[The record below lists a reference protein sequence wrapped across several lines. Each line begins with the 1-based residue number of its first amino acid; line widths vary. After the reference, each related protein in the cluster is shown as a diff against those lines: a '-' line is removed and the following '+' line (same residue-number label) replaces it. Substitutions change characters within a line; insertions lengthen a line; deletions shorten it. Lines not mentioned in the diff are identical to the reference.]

1 MSNSKVLNIIIIVL
15 AVIGALA
22 IISLL
27 GMWIMHQTMMGVVTG
42 GNGMASAATGFSSYH
57 CSFLGR

>member
-22 IISLL
+22 IVSLL
-27 GMWIMHQTMMGVVTG
+27 GMWVMHQTMMGVVTG
-42 GNGMASAATGFSSYH
+42 GQWNGICGNAVQVIPLLLA
-57 CSFLGR
+57 

>member
-1 MSNSKVLNIIIIVL
+1 MSNSKVLNIIIVVL

-22 IISLL
+22 IVSLL

-42 GNGMASAATGFSSYH
+42 QWNGICGDR
-57 CSFLGR
+57 L